1 MQRGNGQ
8 TPSQQSADIIQSVLA
23 AAAASGLNQNPGAAS
38 PQNQLQLIMAQQH
51 QLVNPAVAINT
62 QQPGSQLRSVQGS
75 PRRTGSFPGQGSQ
88 QPSFIKV
95 PVSPSGSIL
104 DATSPVQG
112 VTTGQAPLL
121 LQHGRLLQLPQTV
134 NMVTS
139 SPQTIQTVQFQ
150 NTQGCISVPQ
160 LNTTMSI
167 PVALSNQLSTQ
178 KRTSG
183 SSPGR
188 SSNSRKSPISATGN
202 PSHASH
208 MPSHPSKMLKMQ
220 VQLPDNPRSDDLLE
234 LRRCVL
240 LRKERELKE
249 LKENY
254 TENLIEL
261 FFLQKDG
268 NMMDFVAYRK
278 RPTPQLV
285 SFLQAQA
292 LDGSGGVRRSSSDSH
307 KAKSSSS
314 SDKILP
320 SGSGT
325 KATPA
330 ATTSATTPGFTADF
344 RKRTVTQAGLEDIT
358 SSKNGEPPK
367 TKVRVEQDSPASAA
381 LESRIEA
388 TGSVSKATTTTL
400 LPTVQSI
407 QTETKFKKIPSEPAS
422 TSSSSTVRPASVSS
436 STLSSSIVSSQK
448 ISMQSATP
456 SPKITKS
463 ISGGRYTPGR
473 QNAMGPMV
481 AQEKIVE
488 RAKQEAQVM
497 QRIGQLRK
505 EGLWSARRLP
515 KVQEPPRH
523 KTHWDYLLE
532 EMQWLA
538 ADFAGERR
546 WKKAASRKLVRSV
559 AKYHQECK
567 AKMLKAERDEAS
579 RMRRIASNIAK
590 EVKQFWSNIEKVVQ
604 YKQQSRL
611 DERRKK
617 ALDLQLDF
625 IVGQTEK
632 YSSWLTEGLNVSTAG
647 SSVGSIPPSP
657 TRSTGGGT
665 GDDGEFQ
672 PDADES
678 DDETTIRVEEEEA
691 GANLESEENELVL
704 LEKESQLPIQELLDS
719 LPPEILEKPADLDV
733 MAEDSATTKESKR
746 KDEEFVPTDEEEEN
760 SVVDDEETLEEQEDA
775 EGSQDHKA
783 ELDELAAEGE
793 LSIEELME
801 RYAGAYTQEAQLDSD
816 DEEEEEEEA
825 DAESFTEESEDSSDE
840 YDELEDIE
848 DEDDAECVDNKDGEA
863 MDIEYLL
870 NPDKENKQPVDETS
884 SSDSSP
890 NNEIT
895 EFAATAQSLQPTG
908 YTLETTLVKTK
919 VPFLLR
925 HTLREYQHIG
935 LDWLVTMHEKKL
947 NGILADE
954 MGLGKTIQTIAV
966 LAHLACEEGIWG
978 PHLIVV
984 PTSVMLNW
992 EMELKKWCPAFKILT
1007 YYGSQKE
1014 RKQKRQGWT
1023 KCNAFHVCV
1032 TSYKLVIQDH
1042 QAFRRKKWKY
1052 LVLDEA
1058 QNIKNFKSQR
1068 WQTLLNFNSQRRLLL
1083 TGTPLQNSLME
1094 LWSLMHF
1101 LMPHVFQSHREFKE
1115 WFSNPVTGM
1124 IEGNTDYNEGL
1135 IKRLHK
1141 VLRPFLLRR
1150 LKSEVEKQL
1159 PKKYEHIVTCR
1170 LSNRQ
1175 RYLYEDFMSRAK
1187 TKETLASGQFL
1198 SVINVLMQLRK
1209 VCNHPDLFELRPIVS
1224 SFTME
1229 GIVYRTAA
1237 LVLKALEYD
1246 PFKHIKF
1253 ESFNLCLADHE
1264 LNLPAYA
1271 AHRIKQLQTPR
1282 PLIEEID
1289 SLPDPPARPNRVK
1302 VKPGKLF
1309 SHIPNKETGRVSPF
1323 SVASTTASNANVS
1336 LSTQPLTTAVQGG
1349 RSSPVVSHMLIKTSS
1364 GTIIQRTAGSS
1375 AQGLLLGVSSQQL
1388 TSGSVSITTTA
1399 SSSVAST
1406 VALVSQQ
1413 AVPTTTQLQQLPG
1426 YTIPSGGVL
1435 QQRLILQPQGGGRTQ
1450 FLTHPITVQL
1460 QGQHG
1465 TRIALPASQIRQI
1478 PQGGIVQIVQTASG
1492 QQILRGVQLA
1502 TTTQVG
1508 QSSTN
1513 QQLLTTSRSG
1523 SPQIQL
1529 LAQGIRTTAQS
1540 PRMTQ
1545 LLITTSAGVSSS
1557 PSHVIKSSTAAAQL
1571 LSAVNTVSSAGK
1583 LHLGSNLPASMR
1595 PVVRVSPLNS
1605 DSLPPTATSILSK
1618 VSLASSQT
1626 KAVTTSGLVLKVA
1639 PQPVSSI
1646 QTSSASLILN
1656 HPSLTTKQTVSTTM
1670 SRKDLTPMAVVSPAT
1685 AIKPTPVVTI
1695 TSSSST
1701 DPKLDVKA
1709 ITTTS
1714 DTITTKA
1721 ASGSVATIVTSLT
1734 APKTSTT
1741 SLSKGRLRTRKE
1753 KAVDPEPK
1761 KSPLYLES
1769 IVKHRKDCH
1778 KATLTRIAD
1787 INRWRCG
1794 AKPVYGQDLCRAV
1807 SIINCLET
1815 PKELKNIFRGVG
1827 YFTCHN
1833 TYNHPSPNHSKVFF
1847 KTTKFLEEAIQTP
1860 ETKIQHLQPIF
1871 KRFMMTV
1878 SPTWSSGISIHTSPA
1893 DSSAVL
1899 HHNYIQEVLSEE
1911 LTPRTRCLHELQSA
1925 TRLQFPELRL
1935 IQYDCGKLQTLDVL
1949 LRRLKPE
1956 GHRVLIFTQMT
1967 KMLDVL
1973 EKFLNFHGHT
1983 YLRLD
1988 GATKVESRQML
1999 MERFNADKRIFC
2011 FILSTRS
2018 GGLGINLTG
2027 ADTVV
2032 FYDSDWNPTMDAQAQ
2047 DRCHRIGQTRDV
2059 HIYRLVSEM
2068 TVEENILKKANQK
2081 RLLADVSIEGGNF
2094 TTAFF
2099 KKHALT
2105 ELFEKPE
2112 QPESREELQVAQNP
2126 RVSKSQPD
2134 KTEVPK
2140 PVDLKA
2146 NVSTKVLESEGVVTP
2161 SNPNLSQLQLEQAL
2175 AKAEDERDVQAAS
2188 MAHAEQDA
2196 ELAEFDED
2204 IPFDGEEKSGQK
2216 EETSRVEMEL
2226 AQLQDQLTPIEKY
2239 ALIFLEST
2247 VEPLSDEH
2255 LNEAEEQIE
2264 IAKQEWELSHLQALK
2279 EEEERKAEMEEDEIF
2294 YTYTRED
2301 AYNKIYISQTNNIMP
2316 MWSPPTPPQDDNDV
2330 YVDNAF
2336 YVMYE
2341 PSVMTET
2348 QLPSIYTKKE
2358 HKKAKEINAVATVR
2372 KPKTH
2377 SKGDHMQPPRSL
2389 FDRPSS
2395 AWHKMRRDA
2404 KQQKMRDMVKPMKPL
2419 PTVHKPEADTQ
2430 QDKPEWLINEDWALL
2445 QAIQTLLDLQPNLQV
2460 VVPGHTIN
2468 WELVSDVVN
2477 SCSRIYR
2484 SPKQCKNRYESVIIP
2499 REEGKI
2505 LYDTNPKKQKKSKG
2519 LYKSMTKNNRIMKT
2533 SHLHTQDNNSSHT
2546 MLYSNK
2552 FDQIKVA
2559 VGKRQPYLKQV
2570 LNNPLLKNPKH
2581 SAVLQDYSINYD
2593 KPLLPLQ
2600 VAAKR
2605 ADRIAKEK
2613 KEKEAQIKQTAAQN
2627 AAAAAAAASAVK
2639 TTAVATA
2646 AATTVLQA
2654 STVAR
2659 PVIGTTTLPVRVTA
2673 GNSIVVNTQGGMVS
2687 VSNQQLASINK
2698 RLNQQPVTAA
2708 NASQIAT
2715 SIAQIVRTQGGRTQV
2730 TLPTSAALHASQLRS
2745 TTPASIMVSTVSGV
2759 TTVQA
2764 RATPTA
2770 SLATAAMVKA
2780 TASNLSAATISPA
2793 NFATFKRQ
2801 AQAQAQP
2808 ATIKQQFK
2816 PVDLKRMQQAQA
2828 QAKAAQA
2835 EAHAQ
2840 AQASQQLVTSGSP
2853 AAVASIVQQQRVQK
2867 PATLTRPL
2875 KEAEISLIKRQLQQ
2889 HKLNQSANKVA
2900 VTTVSGVTVSGV
2912 VTVGQQKGQTL
2923 KQLTFTPQQLRT
2935 LQMQQLLRQQKQ
2947 QQQQQQKIQ
2956 TLTPAQAA
2964 QLTQKAQFLATQQQK
2979 LQAARLVAQVQ
2990 QGSATQH
2997 IQVTPTITTAQQLQ
3011 QVQKAVQ
3018 SGQVQVQQASGQ
3030 TTVQQIPR
3038 QQLIQLSRTGGPST
3052 TLAIQQASKPITV
3065 ISGPSAA
3072 LNASQLAQVVSATNA
3087 QKQSAGQTATH
3098 VVSIAPPIL
3107 QSGTNLQAQVVRAAG
3122 IQEAVAKA
3130 AQSVAITVPALS
3142 QSQAKMDV
3150 IMVEQHGATE
3160 TVITEPPSPAESND
3174 SKKEES
3180 GASDTDPS
3188 SSTATR
3194 PYAMRTRTS
3203 SKH

>member
-8 TPSQQSADIIQSVLA
+8 PPSQQPADIIQSVLA
-23 AAAASGLNQNPGAAS
+23 AAAASGMNQNQGNS
-38 PQNQLQLIMAQQH
+38 SSTQNQLQLIMAQQ
-51 QLVNPAVAINT
+51 QLVNPAGVATINT
-62 QQPGSQLRSVQGS
+62 QQTGSQIRSIQGT
-75 PRRTGSFPGQGSQ
+75 PRRTGNFANQGTP

-104 DATSPVQG
+104 DATSSVQS
-112 VTTGQAPLL
+112 GQAPLI

-134 NMVTS
+134 NVVSS
-139 SPQTIQTVQFQ
+139 SPQQTIQTVQFQ
-150 NTQGCISVPQ
+150 NTQGLS
-160 LNTTMSI
+160 TMNI
-167 PVALSNQLSTQ
+167 PVAITTSQLTTH
-178 KRTSG
+178 KRPG
-183 SSPGR
+183 NVSSGR
-188 SSNSRKSPISATGN
+188 SSNTRKSPATGS

-208 MPSHPSKMLKMQ
+208 MPSHPSSKMLKMQ

-307 KAKSSSS
+307 KSKSSS
-314 SDKILP
+314 SDKTSSSSSNSSKTI
-320 SGSGT
+320 
-325 KATPA
+325 A
-330 ATTSATTPGFTADF
+330 ATTVSTPPAASSD
-344 RKRTVTQAGLEDIT
+344 RKRTIAQAGLDDSTTGKSE
-358 SSKNGEPPK
+358 EPPK
-367 TKVRVEQDSPASAA
+367 TKVKEETHKPVAGVV
-381 LESRIEA
+381 ESRLEVTLEVA
-388 TGSVSKATTTTL
+388 KTATT
-400 LPTVQSI
+400 PVSI
-407 QTETKFKKIPSEPAS
+407 SLSIPSETKHKKTEPTNAS
-422 TSSSSTVRPASVSS
+422 NQFQSRPTNLISTPTPTSS
-436 STLSSSIVSSQK
+436 IMSSQK
-448 ISMQSATP
+448 SMTP
-456 SPKITKS
+456 SS
-463 ISGGRYTPGR
+463 IRKLTPPSAGRHPLGR
-473 QNAMGPMV
+473 QNSLVGIG

-488 RAKQEAQVM
+488 RAKQEAHVM

-505 EGLWSARRLP
+505 EGVWSARRLP

-546 WKKAASRKLVRSV
+546 WKKATSRKMARAV
-559 AKYHQECK
+559 AKHHQEQRS
-567 AKMLKAERDEAS
+567 KMLKAERDEAS
-579 RMRRIASNIAK
+579 RMRKIASNIAK
-590 EVKQFWSNIEKVVQ
+590 EIKQFWSNIEKVVQ

-632 YSSWLTEGLNVSTAG
+632 YSSWLTEGLNVSTTG
-647 SSVGSIPPSP
+647 SSIGSVPSSP
-657 TRSTGGGT
+657 TRSIGETPK
-665 GDDGEFQ
+665 DDAEFQ
-672 PDADES
+672 PEDEES

-691 GANLESEENELVL
+691 GTNVESEENELQL

-719 LPPEILEKPADLDV
+719 LPPEILEKPAELD
-733 MAEDSATTKESKR
+733 ASKAPTKESKE
-746 KDEEFVPTDEEEEN
+746 KEDNEFVPTDDEEEA
-760 SVVDDEETLEEQEDA
+760 SIVDDEETMEEQEDA
-775 EGSQDHKA
+775 EGCQDHKA

-793 LSIEELME
+793 LSIEDLMKK
-801 RYAGAYTQEAQLDSD
+801 YAAAYNDEFEAELDSD
-816 DEEEEEEEA
+816 DDDEQEE
-825 DAESFTEESEDSSDE
+825 DDYDDDTITEEDTDESDE

-848 DEDDAECVDNKDGEA
+848 DKEESSKEA

-870 NPDKENKQPVDETS
+870 NPDKENKQPTEES

-895 EFAATAQSLQPTG
+895 EFAATAQSIQPTG
-908 YTLETTLVKTK
+908 YTLETTAVKTK

-935 LDWLVTMHEKKL
+935 LDWLVTMHEKRL

-1007 YYGSQKE
+1007 YFGNQKE

-1023 KCNAFHVCV
+1023 KCNAFHVCI
-1032 TSYKLVIQDH
+1032 TSYQLVIQDH

-1052 LVLDEA
+1052 LILDEA

-1115 WFSNPVTGM
+1115 WFANPVTGM

-1150 LKSEVEKQL
+1150 LKIEVEKQL

-1170 LSNRQ
+1170 LSKRQ
-1175 RYLYEDFMSRAK
+1175 RYLYEDFMSRTK

-1224 SFTME
+1224 SLTMA

-1237 LVLKALEYD
+1237 LVVKALEYD
-1246 PFKHIKF
+1246 PFKQIKF

-1264 LNLPAYA
+1264 LNLAAYA

-1289 SLPDPPARPNRVK
+1289 SLPEPPARPNKVR

-1309 SHIPNKETGRVSPF
+1309 SHIPSKETGRASP
-1323 SVASTTASNANVS
+1323 SPTASTPVTTTTASA
-1336 LSTQPLTTAVQGG
+1336 TITPAT
-1349 RSSPVVSHMLIKTSS
+1349 PVVRSASPAVSHVLIKTST
-1364 GTIIQRTAGSS
+1364 GTILQRASTTP
-1375 AQGLLLGVSSQQL
+1375 QGLVLSVSSQHV
-1388 TSGSVSITTTA
+1388 TNASTTVSTA
-1399 SSSVAST
+1399 ASTISAPSSVT
-1406 VALVSQQ
+1406 LVSPHT
-1413 AVPTTTQLQQLPG
+1413 VPTTTQLQQLPG
-1426 YTIPSGGVL
+1426 YTIPSSGVL
-1435 QQRLILQPQGGGRTQ
+1435 QQRLILQPQGGGRAQ

-1465 TRIALPASQIRQI
+1465 TRIALPASQLRQL

-1513 QQLLTTSRSG
+1513 QQILATSRPG
-1523 SPQIQL
+1523 SSQIQL
-1529 LAQGIRTTAQS
+1529 LTQGLRATTAQS
-1540 PRMTQ
+1540 PRTQ
-1545 LLITTSAGVSSS
+1545 LLITTSGVNSSS
-1557 PSHVIKSSTAAAQL
+1557 GHVIKSSTAATQL
-1571 LSAVNTVSSAGK
+1571 LSAVNTVSSGK
-1583 LHLGSNLPASMR
+1583 IQLSSNLPASLR
-1595 PVVRVSPLNS
+1595 PVVRVSPLNT
-1605 DSLPPTATSILSK
+1605 DNLPASSTSILSK
-1618 VSLASSQT
+1618 ATVVSSPLPTVTLANSKT
-1626 KAVTTSGLVLKVA
+1626 VTTSGLVLKVA
-1639 PQPVSSI
+1639 SQPSSN
-1646 QTSSASLILN
+1646 QNSAASLILS
-1656 HPSLTTKQTVSTTM
+1656 HPSFKTNSVANVSTTM
-1670 SRKDLTPMAVVSPAT
+1670 SRKDSTPMAVVSPAT
-1685 AIKPTPVVTI
+1685 AVRLTDVAKSV
-1695 TSSSST
+1695 SSSDSK
-1701 DPKLDVKA
+1701 PKDT
-1709 ITTTS
+1709 TTTS

-1721 ASGSVATIVTSLT
+1721 ASGTAATVVTSMT
-1734 APKTSTT
+1734 TPKTSTT
-1741 SLSKGRLRTRKE
+1741 SLAKGRTRSSRGKVTE
-1753 KAVDPEPK
+1753 SDPK

-1769 IVKHRKDCH
+1769 IVKEREERH
-1778 KATLTRIAD
+1778 KATLQRIAD
-1787 INRWRCG
+1787 INSWRCG

-1807 SIINCLET
+1807 SIINCLDT
-1815 PKELKNIFRGVG
+1815 PQQLKNVFSGVG
-1827 YFTCHN
+1827 YFSCYN
-1833 TYNHPSPNHSKVFF
+1833 THNHPTPNRSDFYF
-1847 KTTKFLEEAIQTP
+1847 KTTKFLEESIETP
-1860 ETKIQHLQPIF
+1860 EVKIKQLQPIF

-1878 SPTWSSGISIHTSPA
+1878 NPVWAPSVSLHTSA
-1893 DSSAVL
+1893 NFSEAL
-1899 HHNYIQEVLSEE
+1899 HHNYIQDVLFNE
-1911 LTPRTRCLHELQSA
+1911 LNPRTKCLYHLQNA
-1925 TRLQFPELRL
+1925 NRLQFPELRL

-1949 LRRLKPE
+1949 LRRLKPN

-1988 GATKVESRQML
+1988 GATKVEARQML

-2068 TVEENILKKANQK
+2068 TIEENILKKAHQK

-2105 ELFEKPE
+2105 ELFEKPDE
-2112 QPESREELQVAQNP
+2112 PESKSELEVAKTSQSSSATVKELPTPVKSNE
-2126 RVSKSQPD
+2126 VSSKEDSAAKMPPPE
-2134 KTEVPK
+2134 KTSSAPK
-2140 PVDLKA
+2140 PD
-2146 NVSTKVLESEGVVTP
+2146 
-2161 SNPNLSQLQLEQAL
+2161 LSQIQLEQAL
-2175 AKAEDERDVQAAS
+2175 SKAEDETDVQAAS
-2188 MAHAEQDA
+2188 MAHAEQVA
-2196 ELAEFDED
+2196 ELAEFDET
-2204 IPFDGEEKSGQK
+2204 IPFDGEEKSINK
-2216 EETSRVEMEL
+2216 EEPSRVEIEL
-2226 AQLQDQLTPIEKY
+2226 AQLDEQLTPIEKY
-2239 ALIFLEST
+2239 ALVFLEST
-2247 VEPLSDEH
+2247 VAPLTDDQ
-2255 LNEAEEQIE
+2255 LVEAEEQVE
-2264 IAKQEWELSHLQALK
+2264 IAKKEWELSHLQALK

-2301 AYNKIYISQTNNIMP
+2301 AYNKIYISQTNKIMP
-2316 MWSPPTPPQDDNDV
+2316 MWAPPTPPQDDTDV
-2330 YVDNAF
+2330 YLDHAM

-2358 HKKAKEINAVATVR
+2358 HKKTKEINVATVR

-2419 PTVHKPEADTQ
+2419 PTVHKPEIDTQ
-2430 QDKPEWLINEDWALL
+2430 QDRPEWLINEDWALL
-2445 QAIQTLLDLQPNLQV
+2445 QTIQTLLELPLSLQV
-2460 VVPGHTIN
+2460 LVPGHTIN

-2484 SPKQCKNRYESVIIP
+2484 SPKQCKNRYESVIVP

-2519 LYKSMTKNNRIMKT
+2519 LYKSLTKNNRPMKT

-2552 FDQIKVA
+2552 FDQIRLA
-2559 VGKRQPYLKQV
+2559 VSKRQPYLKQV

-2627 AAAAAAAASAVK
+2627 AAAAAAK

-2646 AATTVLQA
+2646 ASTTVLQA

-2659 PVIGTTTLPVRVTA
+2659 T
-2673 GNSIVVNTQGGMVS
+2673 GNSIVVNTQGGVVS
-2687 VSNQQLASINK
+2687 VTGQQIASINK
-2698 RLNQQPVTAA
+2698 RLNQPLVTSA
-2708 NASQIAT
+2708 NVSQIAT
-2715 SIAQIVRTQGGRTQV
+2715 SIAQIVRTQGGRATQV
-2730 TLPTSAALHASQLRS
+2730 TLPTSAIQVTQARP
-2745 TTPASIMVSTVSGV
+2745 TTTASIMVSTVSGV

-2764 RATPTA
+2764 RVTPTT
-2770 SLATAAMVKA
+2770 SLASAAMVKA
-2780 TASNLSAATISPA
+2780 TTSNLPAATISTA
-2793 NFATFKRQ
+2793 NLTTAFNAYKRQ

-2808 ATIKQQFK
+2808 TTIKQQFK
-2816 PVDLKRMQQAQA
+2816 QVDLKRIQQAQA

-2840 AQASQQLVTSGSP
+2840 AQASQQLVTSGSSS
-2853 AAVASIVQQQRVQK
+2853 AVVASIVQQQRVQK

-2935 LQMQQLLRQQKQ
+2935 LQMQQLLRQKKQ
-2947 QQQQQQKIQ
+2947 QIQ
-2956 TLTPAQAA
+2956 TLTPQQAA
-2964 QLTQKAQFLATQQQK
+2964 QLTQKAQFLASQQQK

-2990 QGSATQH
+2990 QGGTTQH
-2997 IQVTPTITTAQQLQ
+2997 IQVPTLTTAQ

-3018 SGQVQVQQASGQ
+3018 SGQVQVQQTSGGQ

-3038 QQLIQLSRTGGPST
+3038 QQLIQLSRTGNVST
-3052 TLAIQQASKPITV
+3052 ALALQQTSKPITV
-3065 ISGPSAA
+3065 ISSPSTT
-3072 LNASQLAQVVSATNA
+3072 LNASQLAQVVSVTNA
-3087 QKQSAGQTATH
+3087 QKLQSSGQTTH
-3098 VVSIAPPIL
+3098 VVSIAPPML
-3107 QSGTNLQAQVVRAAG
+3107 QSGSGLQTQVVRAAG
-3122 IQEAVAKA
+3122 LQEAVSKA
-3130 AQSVAITVPALS
+3130 AQSVAINVSSP
-3142 QSQAKMDV
+3142 SQAKMDV
-3150 IMVEQHGATE
+3150 IMIEQHGATE
-3160 TVITEPPSPAESND
+3160 TVMTEPPSPAESTD

-3180 GASDTDPS
+3180 QAGDLDPS
-3188 SSTATR
+3188 SSTSTR
-3194 PYAMRTRTS
+3194 SYTMRTRTQ